1 MSLRDVPKTRLRLR
15 RIRPPIDSGDSARE
29 DAERISRDCSV
40 AFITGALGKEK
51 LNEENETWLGP
62 RVLAEGTKLAGALTI
77 AVVSYPFESEGA
89 IRGKQAERTLREL
102 RQECDAVAVLYCERL
117 LEDEEIRN
125 LTLDA
130 VFDLVAKML
139 SLSIHRGAK
148 EILTNIAGR
157 KKLDFSNLPSS
168 IEDGNRMMDWY
179 WGDSVKLRDGAT
191 LTAVV
196 NPVKALGGRRLAESK
211 NPRIALLSW
220 GRSGAIIHDHVDM
233 KSNSQYPEH
242 TFIGESFGDDELTI
256 SSRLAEAK
264 YPKVAQLA
272 KSMETGNISSEEQLR
287 EEIRELL
294 LAKAGGYP
302 KYAYSNELLDE
313 IVRIKPRSKSE
324 LRKIKGMGIQR
335 MKSSED
341 ILEII
346 ENWLMQ
352 RCMDSIQTNYRKIV
366 FSSENQNLRLTPE
379 ELDEMSKPF
388 VEWVKGREN
397 SVKRISTVETKE
409 EILELMADPLICNS
423 NFQIQVSTLKDELR
437 GRGLNIQP
445 SRLSQII
452 TSLVNDGL
460 ITREKPVPYKKGVV
474 LLQLTEKGRKKMFD
488 KKEPNQD
495 SDIRHL
501 YNE

>member
-1 MSLRDVPKTRLRLR
+1 MICFYWELMGEGKKESEVGASEPALPEGFDSERWSRHRMDLDGDVPDTRAPLSKAMKELQRRWRDTVRIGEQLFTPDELVGCVVLDTNGVAIGVTLAGLGDKEERRYVGLVVNAEPFWKEEDLRGLGISGSMAASIESTIYVPMGQISEFRKDESELALR
-15 RIRPPIDSGDSARE
+15 CSVSRLVTLPSFLRMNEIEPLTLHQWSPDD
-29 DAERISRDCSV
+29 DAESLHAEFPAIS
-40 AFITGALGKEK
+40 
-51 LNEENETWLGP
+51 
-62 RVLAEGTKLAGALTI
+62 KLAKTMSDVKKDFA
-77 AVVSYPFESEGA
+77 SYHGMDPLA
-89 IRGKQAERTLREL
+89 IGKPSSNLQRMG
-102 RQECDAVAVLYCERL
+102 
-117 LEDEEIRN
+117 DE
-125 LTLDA
+125 
-130 VFDLVAKML
+130 K
-139 SLSIHRGAK
+139 
-148 EILTNIAGR
+148 
-157 KKLDFSNLPSS
+157 KKLQ
-168 IEDGNRMMDWY
+168 
-179 WGDSVKLRDGAT
+179 A
-191 LTAVV
+191 
-196 NPVKALGGRRLAESK
+196 
-211 NPRIALLSW
+211 
-220 GRSGAIIHDHVDM
+220 
-233 KSNSQYPEH
+233 
-242 TFIGESFGDDELTI
+242 
-256 SSRLAEAK
+256 
-264 YPKVAQLA
+264 
-272 KSMETGNISSEEQLR
+272 LR
-287 EEIRELL
+287 EEIRLHLL
-294 LAKAGGYP
+294 EKAGGRP

-324 LRKIKGMGIQR
+324 LRKIKGMGIRR
-335 MKSSED
+335 MESSED

-352 RCMDSIQTNYRKIV
+352 RCMDSIQTNYQRIV

-423 NFQIQVSTLKDELR
+423 NFQIQVSKLKDELR

-474 LLQLTEKGRKKMFD
+474 LLQLTEKGRGKMFD
-488 KKEPNQD
+488 TKEPNQD

>member
-1 MSLRDVPKTRLRLR
+1 MSLRDVPRIRLRNK
-15 RIRPPIDSGDSARE
+15 PPIDSGESARE
-29 DAERISRDCSV
+29 DAKRISRDCSV
-40 AFITGALGKEK
+40 AFITGALGGEK

-77 AVVSYPFESEGA
+77 AVASYPFKSEGA
-89 IRGKQAERTLREL
+89 IRGKRAERTLREL

-125 LTLDA
+125 LALDA
-130 VFDLVAKML
+130 AFDLVAKML

-179 WGDSVKLRDGAT
+179 WGDSVKLRYGEDGAT
-191 LTAVV
+191 LT
-196 NPVKALGGRRLAESK
+196 PWLSDFEDLRGRRLAESR

-220 GRSGAIIHDHVDM
+220 GKSGAIIHDHVDM
-233 KSNSQYPEH
+233 MSNSQYPEH
-242 TFIGESFGDDELTI
+242 TFIGGWFGDDQLTI
-256 SSRLAEAK
+256 SSRLDEVK

-352 RCMDSIQTNYRKIV
+352 RCMDSIQTNYRRIV

-397 SVKRISTVETKE
+397 SVKRVSTVETKE

-423 NFQIQVSTLKDELR
+423 NFQIQVSKLKDELS

-452 TSLVNDGL
+452 TSLVKDGL